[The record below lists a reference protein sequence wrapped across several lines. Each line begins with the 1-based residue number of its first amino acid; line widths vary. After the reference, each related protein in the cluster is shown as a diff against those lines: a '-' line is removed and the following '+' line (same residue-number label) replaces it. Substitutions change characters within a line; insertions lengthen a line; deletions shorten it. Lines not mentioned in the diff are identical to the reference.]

1 MLYLLVFLGGGLL
14 IILILISI
22 FNRFVKNRN
31 LVKDAWSNIDVALKR
46 RYDLIPNLVETVKG
60 YMKHEK
66 ETLTA
71 VIKARSMM
79 QKAGSPGE
87 KAAANNV
94 LASALK
100 TLFAVSESYP
110 QLKANENFLRLQEE
124 ITTTANQIAFARQF
138 YNDYVMKY
146 NNAIQFFPQNV
157 VAALT
162 GFRKAEFFTVS
173 KRSKRQPPKV
183 KF

>member
-1 MLYLLVFLGGGLL
+1 MIIIFILGP
-14 IILILISI
+14 IILYGIFV
-22 FNRFVKNRN
+22 FNRLIVLRNRLKNGFHQ
-31 LVKDAWSNIDVALKR
+31 IDVQLER
-46 RYDLIPNLVETVKG
+46 RADMIPNLVETVKG

-71 VIKARSMM
+71 VIRARSMM
-79 QKAGSPGE
+79 QSARTPSAKAD
-87 KAAANNV
+87 ANNM

-146 NNAIQFFPQNV
+146 NNAIQLFPQNI
-157 VAALT
+157 VAAVT
-162 GFRKAEFFTVS
+162 GFKKSDFFTVS
-173 KRSKRQPPKV
+173 KRSKREPPKV